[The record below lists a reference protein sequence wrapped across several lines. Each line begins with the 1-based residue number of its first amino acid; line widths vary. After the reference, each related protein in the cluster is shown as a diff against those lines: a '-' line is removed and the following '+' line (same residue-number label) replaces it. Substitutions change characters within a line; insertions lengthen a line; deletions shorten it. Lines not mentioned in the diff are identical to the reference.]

1 MAAGRK
7 IEDEREAR
15 ACLKAAKGENLGRWA
30 RAHGIDGRSLNAWR
44 INLEARAKSTSR
56 RPPRTKA
63 ALAKAALA
71 KAALAK
77 AAPAKSTQLVEFVPR
92 SRVELVVPTS
102 ARYVVRIEG
111 AELEVGDD
119 FDAETV
125 ARLVRVL
132 RSC

>member
-30 RAHGIDGRSLNAWR
+30 REHGIDGRSLNAWR

-63 ALAKAALA
+63 ALSS
-71 KAALAK
+71 
-77 AAPAKSTQLVEFVPR
+77 KSTALVELVPR
-92 SRVELVVPTS
+92 SRVELVAPTS

-119 FDAETV
+119 FDAETL

>member
-30 RAHGIDGRSLNAWR
+30 RARGIDGRSLNAWR

-56 RPPRTKA
+56 RAPRTKT
-63 ALAKAALA
+63 ALAKAAPA

-77 AAPAKSTQLVEFVPR
+77 AAPSKSTPLVELVPR
-92 SRVELVVPTS
+92 SRVELVAPRC

>member
-63 ALAKAALA
+63 ALALT
-71 KAALAK
+71 K
-77 AAPAKSTQLVEFVPR
+77 AAPAKSTSLVEVVPR

>member
-71 KAALAK
+71 KAA
-77 AAPAKSTQLVEFVPR
+77 PAKSTQLVELVPR

-111 AELEVGDD
+111 AELELGDD

>member
-15 ACLKAAKGENLGRWA
+15 ACLKAAKGDNLGRWA

-56 RPPRTKA
+56 RAPRTKA
-63 ALAKAALA
+63 ARA
-71 KAALAK
+71 
-77 AAPAKSTQLVEFVPR
+77 SLVEFV
-92 SRVELVVPTS
+92 VPTV
-102 ARYVVRIEG
+102 ARYVVRVEG
-111 AELEVGDD
+111 AKLEVGDD
-119 FDAETV
+119 FNAGTV

-132 RSC
+132 RSY

>member
-1 MAAGRK
+1 
-7 IEDEREAR
+7 
-15 ACLKAAKGENLGRWA
+15 LKAAKGENLGRWA

-71 KAALAK
+71 KAA
-77 AAPAKSTQLVEFVPR
+77 PAKSTSLVELVPR

>member
-71 KAALAK
+71 KAA
-77 AAPAKSTQLVEFVPR
+77 PAKSTSLVELVPR
-92 SRVELVVPTS
+92 SRVELVVP
-102 ARYVVRIEG
+102 RYVVRIEG

-132 RSC
+132 RAC